1 MGKRLRMCMGGMCMK
16 KTPDRW
22 IAEWVVCLRELC
34 SRRTEW
40 VREEEEEKKKK
51 KKKKKKNKKNKKKKK
66 NSLETQWEPDSSTA

>member
-1 MGKRLRMCMGGMCMK
+1 MK

-34 SRRTEW
+34 SRRIEW
-40 VREEEEEKKKK
+40 VREEEEKKK
-51 KKKKKKNKKNKKKKK
+51 KKKKK